1 MKTRYLIHFAC
12 FAMAAASNTLAD
24 TITWD
29 GNGTNDASGNWSAAN
44 LWDTD
49 AVPGNADTA
58 VLTDVTSGTRTVTFD
73 TAATSP
79 VQQVDFNQSTAGAT
93 NLLDVQKTL
102 TVTNLITL
110 GAAAGTE
117 RVSIGSTAAAGFVLT
132 PSGGITLDAGGNL
145 VLTAIANTAGTGYNF
160 GNLGGAS
167 PITTTI
173 QGGTLTVAPTT
184 GTSSAGSA
192 SNTVSG
198 SLTMTSGA
206 LTIDNAGG
214 GVSKPDRR
222 LLIQG
227 TVNVT
232 GGAISSTLV
241 GPNGNISFQGASITL
256 NPTSFDTDLALSL
269 ELAAAQSLST
279 DKTLGN
285 ILVRSTDIKT
295 VTSSASGTGIGQ
307 LQLFDGNSAIS
318 NSRTTF
324 KLGSNLTLT
333 TGKAQPA
340 AQSFGNTHESG
351 RIDLGIDTNGFT
363 LDLSAGAGAGVWTP
377 NISTQSGVTNTVWDL
392 SGGGTIKANGLNL
405 SAASITTNIGANTT
419 MLVTGGDAATFHLG
433 TVGTIDPTAILRYS
447 GSAVIGNPALMTT
460 FRDLS
465 DIEVTSGALRLR
477 SFSTG
482 TLQDLRV
489 SGGTMDLD
497 ASTAR
502 SFTTISLTGGTLA
515 NGTFASAETDY
526 TGLEVGTVSGKLTGT
541 GKKLI
546 KNSAGTLTLSGN
558 NDYSGSTQVQSGTLA
573 ITTAGALAGT
583 SGLEITGGTLDLGG
597 QTINKYISTLSNG
610 GVIQNGTFLRNFN
623 NTSWTFADGTISA
636 NLTDGGGFA
645 LSITKSTSGTVVL
658 SGANNYAGNTTV
670 SAGTLTL
677 SNAPDPA
684 NANPGNDTSTVT
696 IAATGATLNLT
707 YTGTD
712 KVDKLFI
719 GATQLAAGVYGPSA
733 TSIPQITGSGTLTVA
748 NGPAGLPPYDD
759 WADDFPGFTPTT
771 PGLDFDNDGLENLL
785 EFVLGGNPT
794 LSESGIAPTVSAAG
808 GDLVVTFKRS
818 DASELAPAVPVKVQV
833 SADLVNWNPADD
845 ITIGATNGSG
855 PNGTT
860 YTVDETGTIDT
871 IVVTIPKGVA
881 TKKFARVVATN

>member
-1 MKTRYLIHFAC
+1 MKPNPFQRLNPIPTTKPNKPMKTRHLIPFAAIV
-12 FAMAAASNTLAD
+12 FTAAPHALAL
-24 TITWD
+24 TIPWD
-29 GNGTNDASGNWSAAN
+29 GNGTNDASGTWSTAN

-49 AVPGNADTA
+49 AVPGSADTA

-73 TAATSP
+73 TTATSP
-79 VQQVDFNQSTAGAT
+79 VQQVDFDQTTAGAT
-93 NLLDVQKTL
+93 NLLDVQKNL

-117 RVSIGSTAAAGFVLT
+117 RISIGSTAAAGFVLT

-145 VLTAIANTAGTGYNF
+145 VLTATANTAGTGYTF
-160 GNLGGAS
+160 GNLGGAA
-167 PITTTI
+167 PVTTTI

-192 SNTVSG
+192 SNTISG
-198 SLTMTSGA
+198 NLTMTSGA
-206 LTIDNAGG
+206 LTLDNAGG
-214 GVSKPDRR
+214 GNSKPDRR

-227 TVNVT
+227 TVNVS

-241 GPNGNISFQGASITL
+241 GANGNISFQGASITL

-269 ELAAAQSLST
+269 DLGAAQSLST

-295 VTSSASGTGIGQ
+295 VTSSASGSGIGQ

-351 RIDLGIDTNGFT
+351 RIDLGIDTNGNT
-363 LDLSAGAGAGVWTP
+363 LDLSAGAASGVWTP

-405 SAASITTNIGANTT
+405 SAASITTNIGANTK

-433 TVGTIDPTAILRYS
+433 TNGTIDPTAILRYS
-447 GSAVIGNPALMTT
+447 GSSVIGNPALMTT

-546 KNSAGTLTLSGN
+546 KNSAGTLTLSSA
-558 NDYSGSTQVQSGTLA
+558 NDYSGKTYVQSGTLA
-573 ITTAGALAGT
+573 ITTTSALAST
-583 SGLEITGGTLDLGG
+583 PTLLVTGGTLDLGG
-597 QTINKYISTLSNG
+597 LTLNKYVEELSNG
-610 GVIQNGTFLRNFN
+610 GIIQNGNFERA
-623 NTSWTFADGTISA
+623 TVTGWVLADGTISA
-636 NLTDGGGFA
+636 NLTTTGIGEIN
-645 LSITKSTSGTVVL
+645 LTKSTAGTVLL
-658 SGANNYAGNTTV
+658 SGANNYVGNTTV

-677 SNAPDPA
+677 SNAPDPL
-684 NANPGNDTSTVT
+684 NANPGNDASTVT

-719 GATQLAAGVYGPSA
+719 GATQLAAGTYGPSA
-733 TSIPQITGSGTLTVA
+733 TNIPQITGSGTLTVA
-748 NGPAGLPPYDD
+748 SGPAG
-759 WADDFPGFTPTT
+759 GFTSWITGT
-771 PGLDFDNDGLENLL
+771 FANGTVPGGQQGTNADPDNDGISNLV
-785 EFVLGGNPT
+785 EYAILGQD
-794 LSESGIAPTVSAAG
+794 PTVSNATVG
-808 GDLVVTFKRS
+808 TLIGNTLTFSKRLPL
-818 DASELAPAVPVKVQV
+818 AS
-833 SADLVNWNPADD
+833 D
-845 ITIGATNGSG
+845 ITYAIEESTDLGIDDAWANVVPTVND
-855 PNGTT
+855 GTT
-860 YTVDETGTIDT
+860 ISYTLPGGPAKDFQRLKITQ
-871 IVVTIPKGVA
+871 P
-881 TKKFARVVATN
+881 